1 MLHNKTA
8 KDFHGSKSQG
18 KFFGERKATDIS
30 VAHTISLYLIIW
42 KYSTEKT
49 KFSPRKRKSPENLGE
64 KVFGKKVIR
73 LRW

>member
-8 KDFHGSKSQG
+8 KDFHGSKSQE

-49 KFSPRKRKSPENLGE
+49 KFSPAKKE
-64 KVFGKKVIR
+64 KVPKTS
-73 LRW
+73 